1 MGTAMLWIEAF
12 VQEWNARKKAA
23 ALRLVCDPMIYS
35 VLGDGMV

>member
-23 ALRLVCDPMIYS
+23 DLGMVCVPMIYI